1 MPFFVFLHLS
11 HFLSRSLRF
20 LSLDPLN
27 ISSTCCS
34 TIFFGGDRC
43 FLLVIYAVA
52 LNVFSSSSPLFYS
65 VCESSTKS
73 WFFVWI
79 CLSATYISTF
89 PQSTCGAE
97 GHFPVFGLITGEHD
111 DLCITPHSTNIRKN
125 MHSLLWV
132 RFGCAIHVYCNLWI
146 SFRWNHLI
154 AKISRTCQCN
164 RRQYIDEKV
173 IGCNVFRSI
182 RFIITS
188 VHC

>member
-1 MPFFVFLHLS
+1 MNSIIWYINLACVYKPQLHKDDFISRIVEKKREKNFSLLIKLPSFLYSIHKNNALFNHRQNVLPLNGFCAYAFFVFLHLS

-73 WFFVWI
+73 
-79 CLSATYISTF
+79 
-89 PQSTCGAE
+89 
-97 GHFPVFGLITGEHD
+97 
-111 DLCITPHSTNIRKN
+111 
-125 MHSLLWV
+125 
-132 RFGCAIHVYCNLWI
+132 
-146 SFRWNHLI
+146 
-154 AKISRTCQCN
+154 
-164 RRQYIDEKV
+164 
-173 IGCNVFRSI
+173 
-182 RFIITS
+182 
-188 VHC
+188 